1 MSRVIWDNPSSMIT
15 ESMIKE
21 VEHSLGV
28 KFPDD
33 FIKII
38 LEHNGSGPIPAIFKV
53 GSTPKIFGYLRSFHA
68 TDDNSILKV
77 NQAIKCM
84 LPEKVISIAK
94 TADGD
99 YICYDFSS
107 TEPTL
112 VYAEMDKLISEE
124 DLSDEE
130 LEQPELVER
139 LKREGIHPLAS
150 TFTELIN
157 RLYSSDE

>member
-1 MSRVIWDNPSSMIT
+1 MTFLT
-15 ESMIKE
+15 EA
-21 VEHSLGV
+21 VRGQEHISLG
-28 KFPDD
+28 
-33 FIKII
+33 FI
-38 LEHNGSGPIPAIFKV
+38 SY
-53 GSTPKIFGYLRSFHA
+53 T
-68 TDDNSILKV
+68 
-77 NQAIKCM
+77 
-84 LPEKVISIAK
+84 
-94 TADGD
+94 
-99 YICYDFSS
+99 